1 MHSVTMVTVKTTSLQ
16 GQNFIILNE
25 QVRQTVWDVILAVC
39 HYDQLKKKRLISVAN
54 TATAMFKGSC
64 DAYASL
70 LLPSSFLFVRQS
82 GTNASL
88 FFFSQRAT
96 VAIRSNSRILEF

>member
-39 HYDQLKKKRLISVAN
+39 HYDQLKKKGLFQLRTLPQPCSRGH
-54 TATAMFKGSC
+54 AMHTHLYF
-64 DAYASL
+64 
-70 LLPSSFLFVRQS
+70 FLVHFC
-82 GTNASL
+82 L
-88 FFFSQRAT
+88 
-96 VAIRSNSRILEF
+96 